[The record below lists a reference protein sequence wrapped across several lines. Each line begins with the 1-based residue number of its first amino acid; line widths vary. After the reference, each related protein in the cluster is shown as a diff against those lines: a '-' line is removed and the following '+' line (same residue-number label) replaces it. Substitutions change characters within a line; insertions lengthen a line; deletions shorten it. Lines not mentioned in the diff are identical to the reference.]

1 MRSTT
6 SFLARTKLVTDSAEK
21 LETVYE
27 HLWLAHRGGVYE
39 KLDQSLNPRPPEMLY
54 AFVEKLNLAA
64 DSTALDVG
72 CGKGTHTCELARQF
86 HLRVE
91 GIDPVDGNL
100 EIARGAA
107 LEQDLAGQVT
117 FTKGS
122 IEGIPFEDAAFDLVW
137 CRDMLVHVQDL
148 RRGFKECG
156 RVLKP
161 DGYMVI
167 FTTFATERMEPGEA
181 SRLCEALGM
190 VPQNLSPSYV
200 ESCFKDTGL
209 QILSSEVIGS
219 ELMQYYEE
227 RDGRCTRE
235 LMRLARMITAR
246 ERFVAELGEAN
257 YRVTSALYHWVI
269 YQLIGKLSSAIYT
282 LRRTAVG

>member
-1 MRSTT
+1 
-6 SFLARTKLVTDSAEK
+6 VTDNDEK
-21 LETVYE
+21 LQTVYK
-27 HLWLAHRGGVYE
+27 HLWSAHRGAVYE

-54 AFVEKLNLAA
+54 GFVEKLNLAA

-72 CGKGTHTCELARQF
+72 CGKGNHTCELARQF
-86 HLRVE
+86 NFQVK

-107 LEQDLAGQVT
+107 MGQDLAELVT

-122 IEGIPFEDAAFDLVW
+122 MESIPFEDATFDLVW

-148 RRGFKECG
+148 RQGFSECA

-161 DGYMVI
+161 NGYMVV
-167 FTTFATERMEPGEA
+167 FTTYATERMESKEA
-181 SRLCEALGM
+181 ARLYDALGM
-190 VPQNLSPSYV
+190 VSENLSPSYV
-200 ESCFKDTGL
+200 GNCFKDSGL
-209 QILSSEVIGS
+209 QLLSREVIGS

-246 ERFVAELGEAN
+246 EKFVAEFGEAN
-257 YRVTSALYHWVI
+257 YQVTSALYHWVI
-269 YQLIGKLSSAIYT
+269 YQLIGKLSSVIYT
-282 LRRTAVG
+282 LRKPAVN